1 MQIIDENKF
10 YYVKCGQQLSD
21 YQLDRYVRTIMK
33 HIRPESGEPIRVDN
47 MSQPAYETCLPYLT
61 DYLQEDFDD
70 VDNDRIALNILL
82 SKFDDAIILFA
93 PHSGKL
99 HIVFDYSIKNIFL
112 NSDNVVELVPQF
124 HIFNT
129 GDIIRSNDNSNK
141 YEVLKVRNGGYGV
154 KDNSGMSGFI
164 KIEDQE
170 SYTKIANKYKV
181 LEPYKKIYKKFTP
194 PYKIGDCFISRNV
207 YAFVVITEI
216 SHDEYIFTKYRPNN
230 NSYLR
235 KQHMKFKEFEDEYMK
250 IEYQAYQYMVP
261 DFNDYDYDYDE

>member
-21 YQLDRYVRTIMK
+21 YKLDRYVRTIMK

-47 MSQPAYETCLPYLT
+47 MYQPAYETCLPYLT

-99 HIVFDYSIKNIFL
+99 HIIFDYSIKNIFL

-124 HIFNT
+124 HIFNV
-129 GDIIRSNDNSNK
+129 GDIIRSNDNFNK

-164 KIEDQE
+164 NIEDQE
-170 SYTKIANKYKV
+170 SYKKIA
-181 LEPYKKIYKKFTP
+181 ESYKKIVKEITP
-194 PYKIGDCFISRNV
+194 SYKIGDCFISRNV
-207 YAFVVITEI
+207 HAFVVITGI
-216 SHDEYIFTKYRPNN
+216 SHDEYIFTQYRPNN

-250 IEYQAYQYMVP
+250 IEYQAYQYTAP
-261 DFNDYDYDYDE
+261 DFNDYDYDGRLVI

>member
-21 YQLDRYVRTIMK
+21 YQMDRYVRTIMK
-33 HIRPESGEPIRVDN
+33 HIRPESGESIRVDN

-61 DYLQEDFDD
+61 DYLLEDFDD
-70 VDNDRIALNILL
+70 VFNDRIALTILL
-82 SKFDDAIILFA
+82 SEEFNDAIILFA

-99 HIVFDYSIKNIFL
+99 HIIFDYSIKNIFL

-124 HIFNT
+124 HIFNV
-129 GDIIRSNDNSNK
+129 GDIICSNDNSNK

-170 SYTKIANKYKV
+170 SY
-181 LEPYKKIYKKFTP
+181 KKIDKKITP
-194 PYKIGDCFISRNV
+194 SYNVGDCFMSRHE
-207 YAFVVITEI
+207 YKFVVITEI
-216 SHDEYIFTKYRPNN
+216 TNDEYIFTAYRANE

-235 KQHMKFKEFEDEYMK
+235 KQHMKFKEFEDEYTK
-250 IEYQAYQYMVP
+250 IAYQYTDP
-261 DFNDYDYDYDE
+261 DFNDYV

>member
-21 YQLDRYVRTIMK
+21 YQMDRYVRTIMK

-47 MSQPAYETCLPYLT
+47 MSQPAYETYLPYLT
-61 DYLQEDFDD
+61 DYLLEDFDD
-70 VDNDRIALNILL
+70 VFNDRIALTILL
-82 SKFDDAIILFA
+82 SEEFNDAIILFA

-99 HIVFDYSIKNIFL
+99 NIIFDYSIKNIFI

-124 HIFNT
+124 HIFNA
-129 GDIIRSNDNSNK
+129 GDIICSNDNSNK

-154 KDNSGMSGFI
+154 TDNSGMSGFI
-164 KIEDQE
+164 NIEDQE

-181 LEPYKKIYKKFTP
+181 LEPYKKIDKKFTP
-194 PYKIGDCFISRNV
+194 SYNVGDCFMSKHE
-207 YAFVVITEI
+207 YKFVVITAMTN
-216 SHDEYIFTKYRPNN
+216 DEYIFTTYRTED

-250 IEYQAYQYMVP
+250 ITYQYTDP
-261 DFNDYDYDYDE
+261 DFNDYVDINA